1 MVLIAGTQAL
11 NPDVDWN
18 AVEQAYLG
26 NTPIEL
32 AYVDD
37 FFSPKA
43 LAVLLDMAYGS
54 TFFFDNRQNYIG
66 AYPSDG
72 MSHPLLYQI
81 AEEAAERL
89 PR

>member
-1 MVLIAGTQAL
+1 MVPRSSATGSVGPDDNIQVVPCLSFVFVFDAL
-11 NPDVDWN
+11 R
-18 AVEQAYLG
+18 G
-26 NTPIEL
+26 
-32 AYVDD
+32 
-37 FFSPKA
+37 
-43 LAVLLDMAYGS
+43 
-54 TFFFDNRQNYIG
+54 RHNYIG